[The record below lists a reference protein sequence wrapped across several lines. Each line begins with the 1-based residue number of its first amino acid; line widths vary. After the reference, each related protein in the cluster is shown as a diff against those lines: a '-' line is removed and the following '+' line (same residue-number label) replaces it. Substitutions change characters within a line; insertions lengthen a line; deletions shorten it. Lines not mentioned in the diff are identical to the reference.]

1 MKIANKNRI
10 IVSYNG
16 MKSSQNASSSRDK
29 RVGQTAKKRDDVWA
43 VHLPSDSLKNDDL
56 DSSTASQRIMT
67 RTLFV
72 LAEKGGKLPWLKRT
86 PQQLDEHSRNG
97 LKVALSPSVIQY
109 AWKGWQMDEMGFWK
123 IKITSLRAPEENED
137 PLLTELF
144 YCPYF
149 VLLPNIRRVFLRG

>member
-29 RVGQTAKKRDDVWA
+29 RVGQTAKKRDDVSA
-43 VHLPSDSLKNDDL
+43 VYLLSDSLKNDDL

-72 LAEKGGKLPWLKRT
+72 LAEKGGKLPRLKRT

-97 LKVALSPSVIQY
+97 IKVALSPSVIQY
-109 AWKGWQMDEMGFWK
+109 A
-123 IKITSLRAPEENED
+123 
-137 PLLTELF
+137 
-144 YCPYF
+144 
-149 VLLPNIRRVFLRG
+149 